1 MRRWAV
7 LLAAALTLAGCAPR
21 AATEQGR
28 TIGDLWVLFLVAA
41 AAVGA
46 IVYGLILW
54 SVVRYRRRSQELPPQ
69 FRQHLPLEA
78 LYTLIPVVLVVILFV
93 FTFRAEQRVG
103 RLSDRPAATVR
114 VEAFDWS
121 WRFSYPDAGVSVM
134 GTPDAPPELV
144 LPAGEAI
151 RLILTSSDVIHA
163 FYVPDFLFK
172 RDAIPGLTNEFDLRI
187 REPGTYQGLCAEF
200 CGLDHARMRF
210 TVRAVP
216 RAEFDRWLAEQ
227 RETA

>member
-78 LYTLIPVVLVVILFV
+78 LYTLIPAGF
-93 FTFRAEQRVG
+93 EP
-103 RLSDRPAATVR
+103 SDLWV
-114 VEAFDWS
+114 
-121 WRFSYPDAGVSVM
+121 
-134 GTPDAPPELV
+134 
-144 LPAGEAI
+144 
-151 RLILTSSDVIHA
+151 TSR
-163 FYVPDFLFK
+163 DFL
-172 RDAIPGLTNEFDLRI
+172 GLLWHI
-187 REPGTYQGLCAEF
+187 RWW
-200 CGLDHARMRF
+200 
-210 TVRAVP
+210 RAVSGGV
-216 RAEFDRWLAEQ
+216 RSAEVPSLRQNLGKTLAAIDTQ
-227 RETA
+227 